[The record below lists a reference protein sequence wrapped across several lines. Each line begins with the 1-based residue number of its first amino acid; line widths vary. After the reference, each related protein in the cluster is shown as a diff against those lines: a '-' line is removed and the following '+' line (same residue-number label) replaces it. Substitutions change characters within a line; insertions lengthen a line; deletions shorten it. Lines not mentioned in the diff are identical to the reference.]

1 MNSKRSIRLF
11 LFVVVVGV
19 AAMFFAGYACGSHR
33 MARSLTEQEAQY
45 TKNETDKQKST
56 EDVGYVSEGGTWDTL
71 NPDGTSAAANGTNT
85 KNSLSQKYADASG
98 QASFYLKDT
107 GEYLTVYDAVTDK
120 IYFETDLKAEN
131 LPEELRKMA
140 EEEGI
145 PFSDL
150 EELYH
155 FLENYSS

>member
-11 LFVVVVGV
+11 LFVAVVGV
-19 AAMFFAGYACGSHR
+19 AAMFFAGYACGSYR
-33 MARSLTEQEAQY
+33 MARSLTEQDAQY

-145 PFSDL
+145 TFSDL

>member
-11 LFVVVVGV
+11 LFVAVVGV
-19 AAMFFAGYACGSHR
+19 AAMFFAGYACGSYR

-71 NPDGTSAAANGTNT
+71 NPDGTSAANGTNT

-107 GEYLTVYDAVTDK
+107 GKYLTVYDAVTDK

>member
-11 LFVVVVGV
+11 LLV
-19 AAMFFAGYACGSHR
+19 AVIVIVAMFFAGYVCGSYRVAHG
-33 MARSLTEQEAQY
+33 LTEREAQS
-45 TKNETDKQKST
+45 TENKTDKQKST
-56 EDVGYVSEGGTWDTL
+56 EEGGHASEDRMSDART
-71 NPDGTSAAANGTNT
+71 PDGTSAAVNGTNT
-85 KNSLSQKYADASG
+85 ENDLSQKYADTSG

-107 GEYLTVYDAVTDK
+107 GEYLTVYDAVTGK
-120 IYFETDLKAEN
+120 PYFETDLRAEN

>member
-11 LFVVVVGV
+11 LFVAVVVAV
-19 AAMFFAGYACGSHR
+19 AMFFAGFACGSYR
-33 MARSLTEQEAQY
+33 MAHGFTEQEAHS
-45 TKNETDKQKST
+45 TENKKDKQKST
-56 EDVGYVSEGGTWDTL
+56 EDGGQTSEDRTQDART
-71 NPDGTSAAANGTNT
+71 PDGTSAAANGTNT
-85 KNSLSQKYADASG
+85 ENALSQKYADASG

-145 PFSDL
+145 HFSDL

>member
-11 LFVVVVGV
+11 LFVVVVV
-19 AAMFFAGYACGSHR
+19 ASVMFFAGYACGSYR
-33 MARSLTEQEAQY
+33 VARGFAEQETQG
-45 TKNETDKQKST
+45 TENKTDKQKSA
-56 EDVGYVSEGGTWDTL
+56 EDVGQASEDGVSDAL
-71 NPDGTSAAANGTNT
+71 NPDETSATVNGTNT
-85 KNSLSQKYADASG
+85 ENELSQKRADTSG
-98 QASFYLKDT
+98 QTAFYLKDT

-120 IYFETDLKAEN
+120 LYFETDLKAET

-140 EEEGI
+140 EGEGI